1 LSQQSRI
8 RKPSS
13 PSAIWA
19 ALCDEARSAA
29 KADETLAGLMATT
42 ILNHDRLGDALSCH
56 LARKLGDQDLD
67 AMTLRRLIDEA
78 YDVDPLVVATA
89 EYDLKAI
96 VELDPSCMGYVRPFL
111 FFKGFL
117 ALQSYRVAHC
127 FYGMGRGALA
137 SWLQSRSSELFHV
150 DIHPAARIGR
160 GTFIDHGTGIVIGA
174 TAVVGDGV
182 SIMQG
187 VTLGGVGVAHGD
199 RHPSIGNGVLL
210 SAGAT
215 VLGNIRIG
223 DHAKIAAGSVVLRDV
238 PSGCTAVGAPAR
250 LVNCP
255 GDRQLT
261 IDGKTMRL
269 PSGAGPG

>member
-1 LSQQSRI
+1 MSQQPESTT
-8 RKPSS
+8 PSS
-13 PSAIWA
+13 HSAVWTT
-19 ALCDEARSAA
+19 LRDEAQSAA
-29 KADETLAGLMATT
+29 KADRTLAGLMATT
-42 ILNHDRLGDALSCH
+42 ILNHDRLSDALGNH

-67 AMTLRRLIDEA
+67 TVTLRGLIVAA
-78 YDVDPLVVATA
+78 YDDDPLVVAAA
-89 EYDLKAI
+89 EDDLKAI

-117 ALQSYRVAHC
+117 ALQTYRIAHG
-127 FYGMGRGALA
+127 FHGAGREALA

-160 GTFIDHGTGIVIGA
+160 GVFIDHGTGIVIGE

-187 VTLGGVGVAHGD
+187 VTLGGVGVTHGD
-199 RHPSIGNGVLL
+199 RHPTIGKGVLL
-210 SAGAT
+210 SAGAK

-223 DHAKIAAGSVVLRDV
+223 DDAKIAAGSVVLGDV
-238 PSGCTAVGAPAR
+238 PPGCTAVGSPAR

-255 GDRQLT
+255 T
-261 IDGKTMRL
+261 
-269 PSGAGPG
+269 GAASAGADKAI

>member
-1 LSQQSRI
+1 MSQQPRSTT
-8 RKPSS
+8 PTSH
-13 PSAIWA
+13 SAVWI
-19 ALCDEARSAA
+19 ALRDEAQSAG
-29 KADETLAGLMATT
+29 KADGTLAGLMATT
-42 ILNHDRLGDALSCH
+42 ILNHDRLRDALSCH

-67 AMTLRRLIDEA
+67 AVTLHRLIDEA

-89 EYDLKAI
+89 EFDLKSV

-117 ALQSYRVAHC
+117 ALQAYRVAHC
-127 FYGMGRGALA
+127 FHRAGREAMA

-160 GTFIDHGTGIVIGA
+160 GVFIDHGTGIVIGE

-187 VTLGGVGVAHGD
+187 VTLGGVGVTHGD
-199 RHPSIGNGVLL
+199 RHPTIGKGVLL
-210 SAGAT
+210 SAGAK

-223 DHAKIAAGSVVLRDV
+223 DHAKIAAGSVVLGDV
-238 PSGCTAVGAPAR
+238 PPGCTAVGSPAR

-255 GDRQLT
+255 TDPEPAGAAGAT
-261 IDGKTMRL
+261 
-269 PSGAGPG
+269 PSPD